1 MDEATGVPVRG
12 GHFTVPAD
20 AHRDKITLEWIFA
33 EKNVESETDALF
45 NEVIVSRHMNF
56 AKSGGLTG
64 LRKLTAE
71 STGYANFGDEEE
83 IGEHLKHQRE
93 AADVAI

>member
-1 MDEATGVPVRG
+1 
-12 GHFTVPAD
+12 
-20 AHRDKITLEWIFA
+20 
-33 EKNVESETDALF
+33 
-45 NEVIVSRHMNF
+45 MNF

-83 IGEHLKHQRE
+83 ISEHLKHQKE